1 MIKQM
6 LTHENIQI
14 DPDEIKLTIKDG
26 PTISDISSDHMTLE
40 QLSIEGDVEIKVEE
54 KDVRRYRRLD
64 IGVFDEL
71 HGKSHGNEILKS
83 GCMDKVSSQEVN
95 GLIDKLNGK
104 RDAKFIMI

>member
-14 DPDEIKLTIKDG
+14 DPDDLQLTIKDG

-64 IGVFDEL
+64 IGVFDE
-71 HGKSHGNEILKS
+71 
-83 GCMDKVSSQEVN
+83 
-95 GLIDKLNGK
+95 
-104 RDAKFIMI
+104 

>member
-14 DPDEIKLTIKDG
+14 DPDEMQLKIKDG
-26 PTISDISSDHMTLE
+26 LTISDISSDHMTLE

-64 IGVFDEL
+64 IGVFDE
-71 HGKSHGNEILKS
+71 
-83 GCMDKVSSQEVN
+83 
-95 GLIDKLNGK
+95 
-104 RDAKFIMI
+104 